1 MRRLMLLLTVVLVMT
16 AMLVVSAA
24 PAFAVL
30 LAREPKF
37 DPTATISS
45 HGRLVFVGGPI
56 ACTEG
61 EAVSVWAIVIQEE
74 AVAQGTWQGLC
85 TGSIQRWNAVATTA
99 GAATFEKG
107 AAKASATFEEGAAT
121 ACGVALTR
129 SGELLTDGDVWCAEV
144 ALVKG

>member
-1 MRRLMLLLTVVLVMT
+1 MVLVTVVLLMT
-16 AMLVVSAA
+16 AILVASAA
-24 PAFAVL
+24 PAFAAL
-30 LAREPKF
+30 LRTEPKF

-45 HGRLVFVGGPI
+45 PDSRSVFLGGPI

-61 EAVSVWAIVIQEE
+61 ETVNVWAIVIQEE

-121 ACGVALTR
+121 ACAVALTR
-129 SGELLTDGDVWCAEV
+129 SGELVTDGDVWCAEV